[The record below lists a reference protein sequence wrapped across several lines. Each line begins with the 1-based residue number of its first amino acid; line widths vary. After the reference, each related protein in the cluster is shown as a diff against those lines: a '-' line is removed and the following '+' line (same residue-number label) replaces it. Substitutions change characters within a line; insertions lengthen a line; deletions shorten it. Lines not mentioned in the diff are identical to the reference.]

1 MKGSARAAVGPVLA
15 ALALAGGGRAAASPN
30 VASVDSAPAGARP
43 SSPVKRFVLVVG
55 SNRPPRPGLVTLRYA
70 DDDAVRWTVLFRT
83 FGAEVEL
90 LTDLDAESERL
101 YGSEAPAHRSPTHA
115 EVMRAMARL
124 RGEIDQARAGGARTA
139 FYFIYAGHGDEE
151 DGEGFV
157 GLADGRLLRRE
168 IEEQIL
174 AVSGADTN
182 HVIVDACRSYY
193 IAYDRGPGG
202 TRRRWP
208 EPYFNSGTAARF
220 RNAGFVLASSSG
232 GPTHEWE
239 EFQAGIFSHEVR
251 SGLLGGADANGDGRI
266 TYAELAA
273 FVRVANQAVRNDRY
287 RPEILAR
294 APANGDDVLVDVR
307 DAVAGRVRFGAGVA
321 GRQVLEDG
329 LGVRWA
335 DVHPGPLQNLTL
347 ALPAEPWGNHVLFV
361 ESLADNTEYRVTEGA
376 DVDLARETPRPRSL
390 LARGAL
396 HEAFALL
403 FAVPFDVSALTLPLE
418 PEATVVS
425 SGGADLRPER
435 PFWTPKLRRTTA
447 LATGA
452 AGIAT
457 LAVAG
462 GLTWSAV
469 GLRQEAQNANGA
481 RRAVLDDEL
490 AGRNT
495 WIVGTLVGGALLTA
509 AASALFL
516 WNRQTPE

>member
-1 MKGSARAAVGPVLA
+1 MSGSVRASIAS
-15 ALALAGGGRAAASPN
+15 ALALLAFTGAGRAIASPQ
-30 VASVDSAPAGARP
+30 AAPAGGAAAALRR
-43 SSPVKRFVLVVG
+43 SLPVKRFVLVVG
-55 SNRPPRPGLVTLRYA
+55 SNRPPRPDLVALRYA

-101 YGSEAPAHRSPTHA
+101 YGADAPPHRSPTHP
-115 EVMRAMARL
+115 EVIRAMARL
-124 RGEIDQARAGGARTA
+124 RDAIERARAEGARTA
-139 FYFIYAGHGDEE
+139 FYFVYAGHGDEE

-168 IEEQIL
+168 IENEIL

-193 IAYDRGPGG
+193 MAYDRGPGG
-202 TRRRWP
+202 TRRPWP
-208 EPYFNSGTAARF
+208 QSYFSTGTAARF
-220 RNAGFVLASSSG
+220 PNTGFVLASSSG
-232 GPTHEWE
+232 GATHEWE

-273 FVRVANQAVRNDRY
+273 FVRVANQAVRNDWY

-294 APANGDDVLVDVR
+294 APSNGDDVLLDVR
-307 DAVAGRVRFGAGVA
+307 DAVAGRVRFGAGLA

-335 DVHPGPLQNLTL
+335 DVHPGPRQNLTL
-347 ALPAEPWGNHVLFV
+347 ALPAEPWGSHVLFV
-361 ESLADNTEYRVTEGA
+361 ASLADNTEYRVTEGS
-376 DVDLARETPRPRSL
+376 DVDLAGLKPQPRGL

-396 HEAFALL
+396 NEAFALL
-403 FAVPFDVSALTLPLE
+403 FALPFDVSALTAPPE
-418 PEATVVS
+418 PDAMIVS
-425 SGGADLRPER
+425 AGGADLRLER
-435 PFWTPKLRRTTA
+435 SFWTRKQRRTTA
-447 LATGA
+447 LATGT
-452 AGIAT
+452 AGIAV

-469 GLRQEAQNANGA
+469 GLHQDAENATGQQ
-481 RRAVLDDEL
+481 RAILNDEL
-490 AGRNT
+490 AGRNV
-495 WIVGTLVGGALLTA
+495 WIARTLVGGVLLA
-509 AASALFL
+509 ATASALLL
-516 WNRQTPE
+516 WDRQTHE

>member
-1 MKGSARAAVGPVLA
+1 VNGLARAAVGSLLA
-15 ALALAGGGRAAASPN
+15 ALALAGGGRAVASPK
-30 VASVDSAPAGARP
+30 VALTDGA
-43 SSPVKRFVLVVG
+43 SVKRFALVVG
-55 SNRPPRPGLVTLRYA
+55 SNSPPRPGFATLRYA
-70 DDDAVRWTVLFRT
+70 DDDAVRWAVLFQT

-90 LTDLDAESERL
+90 LTDLDADSERL
-101 YGSEAPAHRSPTHA
+101 YGADAPAHRSPTHA
-115 EVMRAMARL
+115 EVMQAMARL
-124 RGEIDQARAGGARTA
+124 RGAIDRARAEGARTA
-139 FYFIYAGHGDEE
+139 FYFVYAGHGDEE

-168 IEEQIL
+168 IEEGIL

-202 TRRRWP
+202 TRRPWL
-208 EPYFNSGTAARF
+208 EPYFNTGTAARL
-220 RNAGFVLASSSG
+220 RNTGFVLASSSG

-294 APANGDDVLVDVR
+294 APSDGDDVLVDVR
-307 DAVAGRVRFGAGVA
+307 DAVAGRVRFGPGLA

-335 DVHPGPLQNLTL
+335 DVHPGPLQSLTL
-347 ALPAEPWGNHVLFV
+347 ALPAEPWGNHELFV
-361 ESLADNTEYRVTEGA
+361 ESLASNTEYRLTEGA
-376 DVDLARETPRPRSL
+376 DVDLSREAAQPRSL

-403 FAVPFDVSALTLPLE
+403 FALPFDVSAVTGAPE
-418 PEATVVS
+418 PDATVVS

-435 PFWTPKLRRTTA
+435 PFWTRSARRTTA
-447 LATGA
+447 VVTGA
-452 AGIAT
+452 AGIGA

-462 GLTWSAV
+462 GLAWSAV
-469 GLRQEAQNANGA
+469 GLHQEAESSNGSQ
-481 RRAVLDDEL
+481 RAVLNDEL
-490 AGRNT
+490 TGRNT
-495 WIVGTLVGGALLTA
+495 WITGTLAAGLVLTATA
-509 AASALFL
+509 AALLL
-516 WNRQTPE
+516 WNRQTRE